1 MAKRTNPERHVRVL
15 GIGDD
20 KRIARS
26 RVFPVGSQLG
36 IERFHM
42 ALGQVLGSAL
52 ETIQDFVGDG
62 LDHSLSLGI
71 GRRAAVTTLRRDSA
85 GHAGTPLVVVA

>member
-20 KRIARS
+20 KRITRS

-36 IERFHM
+36 IERFHLT
-42 ALGQVLGSAL
+42 LGQGLGSAF
-52 ETIQDFVGDG
+52 ETIQDFVRDGFDDG
-62 LDHSLSLGI
+62 LGLGI
-71 GRRAAVTTLRRDSA
+71 GRRGDLSTLGRHGA
-85 GHAGTPLVVVA
+85 GYTGAPLVVVA

>member
-42 ALGQVLGSAL
+42 ALGQALSSAL

-71 GRRAAVTTLRRDSA
+71 GRRGALSTLGRHGA
-85 GHAGTPLVVVA
+85 GYTGAPLVVVA